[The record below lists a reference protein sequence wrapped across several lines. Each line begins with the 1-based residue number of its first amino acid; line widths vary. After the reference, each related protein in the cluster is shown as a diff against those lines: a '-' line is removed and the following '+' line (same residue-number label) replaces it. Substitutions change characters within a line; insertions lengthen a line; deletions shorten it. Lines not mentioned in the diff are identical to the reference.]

1 MPLTDSALRKIK
13 PGPKPYKRAD
23 EKGLFLQVGTK
34 PGALYWRLKY
44 RFAGKEKLLALGVYP
59 EVSLKLARQKRDD
72 ARRLLDAG
80 TDPSEA
86 RRAEKI
92 ARKVAADAS
101 FEVVAREWHQK
112 QKSGWV
118 EKYAFKVLT
127 SLEQDLFPSLGHRP
141 IAEISAAE
149 ILATLRKIE
158 ARGALETLKRV
169 RQRASDI
176 FLYAIATGRAE
187 NNPVTGL
194 HKALKTASVKHR
206 PALRSTGLHE
216 FFVRLDAVR
225 ISAMVKHAVTLLALT
240 FLRPGELR
248 GARWAEIDLDSGVWI
263 VPAERDRSRGL
274 VGMKMREEHTVSLS
288 VQAVAVLRDLHEI
301 TGHRDLVFP
310 NRRDPKRPMSDGT
323 INSALRAMGYAGDEV
338 TGAGFRTTATGALLE
353 MGWRPEVIDRQ
364 LAHRERKE
372 VFGAYSHQAEYL
384 SERRKMMQQWADWL
398 DAAKSGVKVVPLH
411 GSAAA

>member
-1 MPLTDSALRKIK
+1 MALTDTAIRKARS
-13 PGPKPYKRAD
+13 GEKPYKLAD
-23 EKGLFLQVGTK
+23 EKGLFLLVGIK

-59 EVSLKLARQKRDD
+59 EVPLKVARQKRDD

-80 TDPSEA
+80 KDPSET

-101 FEVVAREWHQK
+101 FEIVAREWH
-112 QKSGWV
+112 
-118 EKYAFKVLT
+118 EKKRGEWLDTYAAKVLT
-127 SLEQDLFPSLGHRP
+127 SLEQDLFPSLGRRP
-141 IAEISAAE
+141 VSEISAAE
-149 ILATLRKIE
+149 MLAVLRKVE

-194 HKALKTASVKHR
+194 HKALKVASVEHR
-206 PALRSTGLHE
+206 AALHPTGLRE
-216 FFVRLDAVR
+216 FFIRLDAVR
-225 ISAMVKHAVTLLALT
+225 VTRMVKNAIRLLALT

-248 GARWAEIDLDSGVWI
+248 GASWSEIDLQTGVWV

-274 VGMKMREEHTVSLS
+274 VGMKMKEAHTVALS
-288 VQAVAVLRDLHEI
+288 TQAVDLLKELHEM
-301 TGHRDLVFP
+301 TGQRDLVFP
-310 NRRDPKRPMSDGT
+310 NRNDPRRPMSDGT
-323 INSALRAMGYAGDEV
+323 INTALRAMGYAGDEV

-353 MGWRPEVIDRQ
+353 LGWRPEVIDRQ

-384 SERRKMMQQWADWL
+384 AERRKMMQQWADYL
-398 DAAKSGVKVVPLH
+398 DQAGRGNVVPLH
-411 GSAAA
+411 GHTAA

>member
-1 MPLTDSALRKIK
+1 MALTDTAIRKAR
-13 PGPKPYKRAD
+13 PGEKPYKLAD
-23 EKGLFLQVGTK
+23 EKGLFLLVGIK

-59 EVSLKLARQKRDD
+59 EVPLKVARQKRDD
-72 ARRLLDAG
+72 ARRLLDTG
-80 TDPSEA
+80 KDPSET

-101 FEVVAREWHQK
+101 FEIVAREWH
-112 QKSGWV
+112 
-118 EKYAFKVLT
+118 EKKRGEWLDTYAAKVLT
-127 SLEQDLFPSLGHRP
+127 SLEQDLFPSLGRRP
-141 IAEISAAE
+141 VSEISAAE
-149 ILATLRKIE
+149 MLAVLRKVE

-194 HKALKTASVKHR
+194 HKALKVASVEHR
-206 PALRSTGLHE
+206 AALHPTALRE
-216 FFVRLDAVR
+216 FFIRLDAVR
-225 ISAMVKHAVTLLALT
+225 VTRMVKNAIRLLALT

-248 GARWAEIDLDSGVWI
+248 GASWSEIDLQAGVWV

-274 VGMKMREEHTVSLS
+274 VGMKMKEAHTVALS
-288 VQAVAVLRDLHEI
+288 TQAVDLLKELHEM
-301 TGHRDLVFP
+301 TGQRDLVFP
-310 NRRDPKRPMSDGT
+310 NRNDPRRPMSDGT
-323 INSALRAMGYAGDEV
+323 INTALRAMGYAGDEV

-353 MGWRPEVIDRQ
+353 LGWRPEVIDRQ

-384 SERRKMMQQWADWL
+384 AERRKMMQQWADYL
-398 DAAKSGVKVVPLH
+398 DQAGRGNVVPLH
-411 GSAAA
+411 GHTAA

>member
-1 MPLTDSALRKIK
+1 MSLTDTAIRKAL
-13 PGPKPYKRAD
+13 PAEKPYKLSD
-23 EKGLFLQVGTK
+23 EKGLFLLINPNGSR
-34 PGALYWRLKY
+34 YWKLKY
-44 RFAGKEKLLALGVYP
+44 RFAGKEKKLALGVYP
-59 EVSLKLARQKRDD
+59 EVSLKLARQKRDE

-86 RRAEKI
+86 RRTEKI
-92 ARKVAADAS
+92 ARQVAADSS
-101 FEVVAREWHQK
+101 FEVVAREWHEK
-112 QKSGWV
+112 QKGEWV
-118 EKYAFKVLT
+118 ETYAAKVLT
-127 SLEQDLFPSLGHRP
+127 SLEQDLFPSLGRRP

-149 ILATLRKIE
+149 MLATLKKVE

-176 FLYAIATGRAE
+176 FLYAIATGRVE

-194 HKALKTASVKHR
+194 HKALKTAAVKHR
-206 PALRSTGLHE
+206 PALHSTGMHE
-216 FFVRLDAVR
+216 FFIRLDAVR
-225 ISAMVKHAVTLLALT
+225 VTVQVKHAITLLALT

-248 GARWAEIDLDSGVWI
+248 GARWEEIDLDAGTWI

-274 VGMKMREEHTVSLS
+274 VGMKMKEEHTVSLS
-288 VQAVAVLRDLHEI
+288 TQAVAILREMQNI

-310 NRRDPKRPMSDGT
+310 NRNDPKRPMSDGT

-353 MGWRPEVIDRQ
+353 MGWSPEVIDRQ

-372 VFGAYSHQAEYL
+372 ACGAYSHQAEYL
-384 SERRKMMQQWADWL
+384 AERRKIPGKASTQ
-398 DAAKSGVKVVPLH
+398 
-411 GSAAA
+411 

>member
-1 MPLTDSALRKIK
+1 MPLTDSAIRKIQ
-13 PGPKPYKRAD
+13 PGEKPYKLAD

-59 EVSLKLARQKRDD
+59 EVSLKLARQKRDE
-72 ARRLLDAG
+72 ARRLLEAG

-86 RRAEKI
+86 RRSERI
-92 ARKVAADAS
+92 ARKVAADSS
-101 FEVVAREWHQK
+101 FEAVGREWHEK
-112 QKSGWV
+112 QKGEWV
-118 EKYAFKVLT
+118 ETYAAKVLT
-127 SLEQDLFPSLGHRP
+127 SLEQDLFPSLGRRP
-141 IAEISAAE
+141 VGEISAAE
-149 ILATLRKIE
+149 VLATLKKVE

-194 HKALKTASVKHR
+194 HKALKTASVTHR
-206 PALRSTGLHE
+206 PALRSTDLHE
-216 FFVRLDAVR
+216 FFIRLDAVR
-225 ISAMVKHAVTLLALT
+225 VTAMVKHAITLLALT

-248 GARWAEIDLDSGVWI
+248 GARWEEIDLDAGVWI
-263 VPAERDRSRGL
+263 VPAERDRTRGL
-274 VGMKMREEHTVSLS
+274 VGMKMKEDHTVSLS
-288 VQAVAVLRDLHEI
+288 TQAVAVLREMHNI
-301 TGHRDLVFP
+301 TGFRDLVFP
-310 NRRDPKRPMSDGT
+310 NRNDPKRPMSNGT

-384 SERRKMMQQWADWL
+384 AERRKMMQQWADWL
-398 DAAKSGVKVVPLH
+398 DAAKSGAKVIPLH
-411 GSAAA
+411 GHAAA

>member
-1 MPLTDSALRKIK
+1 MALTDTAIRKAR
-13 PGPKPYKRAD
+13 PGEKPYKLAD
-23 EKGLFLQVGTK
+23 EKGLFLLVGIK

-59 EVSLKLARQKRDD
+59 EVPLKVARQKRDD

-80 TDPSEA
+80 KDPSET
-86 RRAEKI
+86 RRVEKI

-101 FEVVAREWHQK
+101 FEIVAREWH
-112 QKSGWV
+112 
-118 EKYAFKVLT
+118 EKKRGEWLDTYAAKVLT
-127 SLEQDLFPSLGHRP
+127 SLEQDLFPALGHRP
-141 IAEISAAE
+141 VSEISAAE
-149 ILATLRKIE
+149 ILAVLRKVE

-176 FLYAIATGRAE
+176 FLYAIATGRAD

-194 HKALKTASVKHR
+194 HKALKVASVEHR
-206 PALRSTGLHE
+206 AALHPTALRE
-216 FFVRLDAVR
+216 FFIRLDAVR
-225 ISAMVKHAVTLLALT
+225 VTRMVKNAIRLLALT

-248 GARWAEIDLDSGVWI
+248 GASWSEIDLQAGVWV

-274 VGMKMREEHTVSLS
+274 VGMKMKEAHTVALS
-288 VQAVAVLRDLHEI
+288 TQAVDLLKELHEM
-301 TGHRDLVFP
+301 TGQHDLVFP
-310 NRRDPKRPMSDGT
+310 NRNDLRRPMSDGT
-323 INSALRAMGYAGDEV
+323 INTALRAMGYAGDEV

-353 MGWRPEVIDRQ
+353 LGWRPEVIDRQ

-384 SERRKMMQQWADWL
+384 AERRKMMQQWADYL
-398 DAAKSGVKVVPLH
+398 DQVGRGNVVPLH
-411 GSAAA
+411 GHTAA